1 MSKVKSIGLI
11 VEDNSDFNCLVTII
25 KRIVKKDNIKFK
37 KVIGNGC
44 GKIKKKALAWSE
56 NLHHRGCN
64 VLILIQDLDR
74 NDLKKLKKE
83 LEDVL
88 STSPISTRLICIPV
102 EELEAWL
109 LSDQK
114 GLKETFNLK
123 RLPKLSGKPE
133 TIKSPKEK
141 LRDLIYSCSDKN
153 VLYITKHNERIA
165 QDISIEEI
173 DKKCPSFSELNT
185 FVNELKF

>member
-25 KRIVKKDNIKFK
+25 KRILKKDNIKFK

-74 NDLKKLKKE
+74 NDLKELKNE
-83 LEDVL
+83 LKMAL
-88 STSPISTRLICIPV
+88 STSPISKRLICIPI

-109 LSDQK
+109 LSDQNS
-114 GLKETFNLK
+114 LKQTFNLK
-123 RLPKLSGKPE
+123 RVPRISGKPE
-133 TIKSPKEK
+133 TISSPKEK
-141 LRDLIYSCSDKN
+141 LRDIVYSCSDKN
-153 VLYITKHNERIA
+153 ILYITKHNERIA
-165 QDISIEEI
+165 MEISIELME
-173 DKKCPSFSELNT
+173 KKCPSFSELNT